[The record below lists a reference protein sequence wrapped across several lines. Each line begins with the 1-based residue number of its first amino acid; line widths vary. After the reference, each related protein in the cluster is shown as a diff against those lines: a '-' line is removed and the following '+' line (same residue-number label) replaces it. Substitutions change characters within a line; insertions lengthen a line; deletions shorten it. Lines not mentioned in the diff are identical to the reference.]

1 MEKPYKID
9 EQYIMQKKTYYI
21 DQTLVEAISEQN
33 INNIINW
40 LSQRGYNLN
49 NSDLNDL
56 NNPITVMLGIIIQ
69 GVSALNNGAGSQPI
83 FTSLLPYLPNMI
95 LVLGN
100 LGTIEVIDQKLVLIN
115 GEPFKE
121 DA

>member
-40 LSQRGYNLN
+40 LNSHGYDLITI
-49 NSDLNDL
+49 DLNDMY
-56 NNPITVMLGIIIQ
+56 NPIIFMISFILLLRRSIAINDTSDLEVM
-69 GVSALNNGAGSQPI
+69 
-83 FTSLLPYLPNMI
+83 LPYLPNMKF
-95 LVLGN
+95 VLG
-100 LGTIEVIDQKLVLIN
+100 GVGDIEFINQSIILIHSETE
-115 GEPFKE
+115 GDE
-121 DA
+121 